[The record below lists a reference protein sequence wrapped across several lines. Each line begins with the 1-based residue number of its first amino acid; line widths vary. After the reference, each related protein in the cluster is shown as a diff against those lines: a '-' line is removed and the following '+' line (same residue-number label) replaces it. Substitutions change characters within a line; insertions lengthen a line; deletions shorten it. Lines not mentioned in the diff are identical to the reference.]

1 MKVLTV
7 PQIRVA
13 EENAVLNGI
22 FSYSEM
28 MKNAGTAAA
37 RVITEKYSVVG
48 KRAAVVCGVGNNG
61 GDGFVIAN
69 ELSRRGCFVTVITPL
84 GLPRTVTAKEY
95 FEFLPSVS
103 VTDELSGEY
112 DFIIDALFGIGLDR
126 TVSSKAADA
135 VDWMNMSGGTKIA
148 IDVPSG
154 ITADGNVA
162 GRAFCADITVTFIAI
177 KSCLLVPP
185 ASDYT
190 GQIVVKKIDVPV
202 NDYEYLTIEQPTF
215 KQRPKNSHKGSFGT
229 ALLIAGSYGMC
240 GAEIL
245 SARAAQKSGVGIV
258 KAVVVDKNYTAFTSC
273 LPEAVTIPVKSDVE
287 GGLALDTEH
296 IKTLYNGADAVLIGC
311 GMGQSFSAKQTVINA
326 LKAADLPVVLDADGI
341 NAVCF
346 DINILR
352 RTKAPVIITPHPAEM
367 ARLTGAT
374 VRDIQSKRI
383 EYAHNFSLAN
393 GVITVLKGANT
404 IVASPDGRVFIN
416 TTGNAGMATAGSG
429 DVLSGII
436 VSFLAQGMDPL
447 SAAKAGVY
455 LHGVSGDRAATNL
468 GMASMTASD
477 IIAELSLG

>member
-22 FSYSEM
+22 FSYSQM
-28 MKNAGTAAA
+28 MKNAGLAAA
-37 RVITEKYSVVG
+37 KAIANKYSVVG
-48 KRAAVVCGVGNNG
+48 KTAAVVCGVGNNG

-69 ELSRRGCFVTVITPL
+69 ELSRRGCFVTVVIPL
-84 GLPRTVTAKEY
+84 GEPRTVTAKEY
-95 FEFLPSVS
+95 FNFLPSVN

-126 TVSSKAADA
+126 TVSGKAAEVIDR
-135 VDWMNMSGGTKIA
+135 MNMSEGVKIA

-154 ITADGNVA
+154 ITSDGKVA
-162 GRAFCADITVTFIAI
+162 GKAFWADVTITFIAM

-185 ASDYT
+185 ASDYC
-190 GQIVVKKIDVPV
+190 GEVIVENIDVPLK
-202 NDYEYLTIEQPTF
+202 DYECLTIEPPIF
-215 KQRPKNSHKGSFGT
+215 KKRLKNSHKGTYGT
-229 ALLIAGSYGMC
+229 ALLIAGSFGMC

-245 SARAAQKSGVGIV
+245 CARAAQKSGVGVV
-258 KAVVVDKNYTAFTSC
+258 KAAVVDKNYTAFTSSV
-273 LPEAVTIPVKSDVE
+273 PEAVTVPLKSDAE
-287 GGLALDTEH
+287 GGLALDVEQ
-296 IKTLYNGADAVLIGC
+296 INTLYNGVDAVLVGS
-311 GMGQSFSAKQTVINA
+311 GMGQSFSAKQTVFNV
-326 LKAADLPVVLDADGI
+326 LKTAELPIVLDADGI
-341 NAVCF
+341 NAICF

-352 RTKAPVIITPHPAEM
+352 RTKSPVIITPHPAEM

-383 EYAHNFSLAN
+383 EYARNFSREN

-404 IVASPDGRVFIN
+404 LVASPDGRIFIN

-436 VSFLAQGMDPL
+436 VSLMAQGLEPL

-455 LHGVSGDRAATNL
+455 LHGVGGDRAAAKL
-468 GMASMTASD
+468 GMAAVTAND
-477 IIAELSLG
+477 IIAEISLD

>member
-7 PQIRVA
+7 PQIRIA

-22 FSYSEM
+22 FSYSQM
-28 MKNAGTAAA
+28 MNNAGTAAA
-37 RVITEKYSVVG
+37 KAICQKYLVVG
-48 KRAAVVCGVGNNG
+48 KKAAVVCGVGNNG

-69 ELSRRGCFVTVITPL
+69 ELSKRGCFVTVITPL
-84 GLPRTVTAKEY
+84 GEPRTVTAKEC
-95 FEFLPSVS
+95 FKFLPSVS

-112 DFIIDALFGIGLDR
+112 DFIVDALFGIGLDR
-126 TVSSKAADA
+126 TVSGKAAE
-135 VDWMNMSGGTKIA
+135 VIDWMNLSGGIKIA
-148 IDVPSG
+148 VDIPSG
-154 ITADGNVA
+154 ITPEGNVA
-162 GRAFCADITVTFIAI
+162 GRAFFADYTVTFIAM

-185 ASDYT
+185 ASDYC
-190 GQIVVKKIDVPV
+190 GEISVENIDVPI

-215 KQRPKNSHKGSFGT
+215 KKRSKNSHKGTYGT

-245 SARAAQKSGVGIV
+245 AARAAQKGGVGIV
-258 KAVVVDKNYTAFTSC
+258 KAVVVDKNYTAFTSAV
-273 LPEAVTIPVKSDVE
+273 PEAVTVPVVSDVD
-287 GGLALDTEH
+287 GAFALDSENL
-296 IKTLYNGADAVLIGC
+296 KELYKGTDAVLIGP
-311 GMGQSFSAKQTVINA
+311 GMSQSFSAKQTVINA
-326 LKAADLPVVLDADGI
+326 LKTADIPVVLDADGI

-374 VRDIQSKRI
+374 VGEIQSKRI
-383 EYAHNFSLAN
+383 EYAQNFSIQN

-404 IVASPDGRVFIN
+404 VVASPDGRIFIN

-436 VSFLAQGMDPL
+436 VSLLAQGLEPL

-455 LHGVSGDRAATNL
+455 LHGLSGDKAAENL
-468 GMASMTASD
+468 GMAAVTASD
-477 IIAELSLG
+477 IIAELSLI